1 MTKENAFCRTQYK
14 NGVLNVSI
22 KGEIDHHTAI
32 KTREKIDEAMLSNRP
47 KDVILDLSAVSFMD
61 SSGLGLIIGRASLG
75 QEIGA
80 SVRVRNAS
88 ERIKKILSMA
98 GVCRIQNLI
107 IEKDKENKK

>member
-1 MTKENAFCRTQYK
+1 MTSESAFCRTQYR

-32 KTREKIDEAMLSNRP
+32 KTREKIDKAILEYRP
-47 KDVILDLSAVSFMD
+47 KDVILELSAVSFMD
-61 SSGLGLIIGRASLG
+61 SSGLGLIIGRATLG
-75 QEIGA
+75 EQVGA
-80 SVRVRNAS
+80 TVRVRNAS

-107 IEKDKENKK
+107 IEKDKEIKK